1 MMKKG
6 FFTIALFLMFLL
18 IISCASTKRY
28 HVEKR
33 INLWSLETGP
43 ISGGHFYSADIGDFN
58 GDTLPDIAAGSFEPG
73 GIMVWV
79 GKGDGSWVQIS
90 SPSEDGEIQSIAVGD
105 VNNDKLCDIVA
116 SSKGSLQGIHL
127 WISKGDG
134 SWDSPI
140 IIDSDS
146 GYQGI
151 KLSDVNNDKLMDII
165 AANESIGLNG
175 GVRVWIN
182 QKHSTWR
189 PILGPERAGRFK
201 NIETAD
207 INNDGNTDLIASS
220 IGTKGGIKIW
230 YGDGKGNW
238 SPSVDLDI
246 TGYII
251 GLGVGD
257 VNQDGWIDIL
267 TSIYYQGIVVLYN
280 KKDGSFSK
288 AKSIIKHDSFW
299 DILLLDWDND
309 GKKDIFASSMESNG
323 ILSWRNQGNT
333 NWGAINLGL
342 PRNQTYYG
350 LKKGD
355 FNLDNLD
362 DLLAASFSE
371 GIHVWLQTK
380 NGKVATIDTA
390 QLKFKQPAEQLRKKE
405 EFHLIQKNKAFTS
418 IMGFPEYCIAP
429 KDTLTIN
436 IWVGKEKKEFNVL
449 VKANGEIF
457 LPYMRLGNIKA
468 AGFSPLQLKGEIENK
483 LANFLKHPV
492 VEVEVKE
499 YIGRKV
505 TLTGEI
511 RSLTRG
517 DTGPGIYPLKG
528 KTTAMEFIAAH
539 GGATDRGNLSQA
551 RLIRNGKVY
560 VFNLFKA
567 ITQAEVKEN
576 PILDEGDLL
585 YIPSLVD
592 ADKRLLILGEVRTP
606 GVVSYTGDITLLDA
620 ISKAGSFTND
630 AVLDKIF
637 IVRGNI
643 NKPEVVEA
651 NLKALVK
658 KGDLTQNIT
667 LESGDIIYIP
677 RRFIAKMGD
686 FLKVFHPA
694 LLSVQSLYILHRFA
708 TEK

>member
-1 MMKKG
+1 MKKKG
-6 FFTIALFLMFLL
+6 FLIISFLMICL
-18 IISCASTKRY
+18 IMSCASTKRF
-28 HVEKR
+28 HAEKR

-43 ISGGHFYSADIGDFN
+43 ISGGHFYSADTGDFN
-58 GDTLPDIAAGSFEPG
+58 GDAIPDIAAGSFEPG
-73 GIMVWV
+73 GIMVWI
-79 GKGDGSWVQIS
+79 GKGDGSWVPIS
-90 SPSEDGEIQSIAVGD
+90 SPSEDGEIQSVAVAD
-105 VNNDKLCDIVA
+105 VNNDGLCDVIA

-127 WISKGDG
+127 WLSKGDG
-134 SWDSPI
+134 SWDNLIS
-140 IIDSDS
+140 IDSDS

-151 KLSDVNNDKLMDII
+151 KLADVNNDGLLDIV

-175 GVRVWIN
+175 GIRVWIN
-182 QKHSTWR
+182 QKQGNWS
-189 PILGPERAGRFK
+189 PLLGPERAGRFK
-201 NIETAD
+201 NIEVAD
-207 INNDGNTDLIASS
+207 INKDGNVDLIAST

-246 TGYII
+246 SGYII
-251 GLGVGD
+251 GLAVGD
-257 VNQDGWIDIL
+257 IDQDGWIDIIA
-267 TSIYYQGIVVLYN
+267 SVYYQGISLLYN
-280 KKDGSFSK
+280 KNDGSFSK
-288 AKSIIKHDSFW
+288 PHPINKSGSFW
-299 DILLLDWDND
+299 DIILLDLDND
-309 GKKDIFASSMESNG
+309 GKKDIVASSMESKG
-323 ILSWRNQGNT
+323 ILSWCNKGKN
-333 NWGAINLGL
+333 NWVAVDFGL
-342 PRNQTYYG
+342 PKNQTYYG

-380 NGKVATIDTA
+380 NGKVAAIDKE
-390 QLKFKQPAEQLRKKE
+390 QFIFKPPAEQLKKKE
-405 EFHLIQKNKAFTS
+405 EFHLIQENKSFTNT
-418 IMGFPEYCIAP
+418 MGFPEYRVAP
-429 KDTLTIN
+429 KDVLAIN

-457 LPYMRLGNIKA
+457 LPYMQLGNIKA
-468 AGFSPLQLKGEIENK
+468 AGSSPLQLKGEIENK

-499 YIGRKV
+499 YLGRKV

-517 DTGPGIYPLKG
+517 DTGPGIYFLKG

-539 GGATDRGNLSQA
+539 GGATERGNLSQA
-551 RLIRNGKVY
+551 RLIRNGKVFI
-560 VFNLFKA
+560 FNLFKA
-567 ITQAEVKEN
+567 ITQAEEKEN
-576 PILDEGDLL
+576 PILDEDDLL
-585 YIPSLVD
+585 FIPSLAD

-630 AVLDKIF
+630 AVIDKIF

-643 NKPEVVEA
+643 NKPEIVEA
-651 NLKALVK
+651 NLKALIR
-658 KGDLTQNIT
+658 KGDLTQNII

-677 RRFIAKMGD
+677 RSFIAKVGD
-686 FLKVFHPA
+686 FLKVFHPS
-694 LLSVQSLYILHRFA
+694 LLSVQSLYILHRFS
-708 TEK
+708 TGN